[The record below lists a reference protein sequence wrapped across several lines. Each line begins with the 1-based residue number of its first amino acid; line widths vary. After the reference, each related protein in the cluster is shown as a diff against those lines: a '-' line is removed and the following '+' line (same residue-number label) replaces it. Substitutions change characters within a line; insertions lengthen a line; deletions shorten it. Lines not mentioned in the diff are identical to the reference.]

1 MGPTWAPNT
10 DSLAGGGGTQ
20 RPAASAPA
28 QLFAE
33 TRLII
38 VAILSSHL
46 HKPWEQ
52 RFPRGRTLRTAPDTY
67 RSRGVPWLLSLWVV
81 TGDHI
86 AAACLRNPE
95 LLDSPGVGSHCGQ
108 SAPIAYGSVCRE
120 TDPNQARQRTT
131 MPKLTFLRN
140 KNCDRC
146 PAPREATAVC
156 SSHGTETFQNTK
168 QCHCV
173 STWWHSSHSSS
184 TATSATTAPA
194 WPCHDPREQQDWCSE
209 WITGLKLQVLLISYA
224 PNMSSLILVPL
235 WGERKHI
242 NSTFSNTSLSA
253 L

>member
-1 MGPTWAPNT
+1 MGPAWAPST

-52 RFPRGRTLRTAPDTY
+52 RFPRGRTLRTAADTY
-67 RSRGVPWLLSLWVV
+67 RSRGVPWLLLLWVV

-108 SAPIAYGSVCRE
+108 SAPIAYGSVCRK
-120 TDPNQARQRTT
+120 TDPNQARQGTM
-131 MPKLTFLRN
+131 MPKLTFLRS

-146 PAPREATAVC
+146 PAPREAALCAAATGLTHSRAWSSVTVSPRGGTAV
-156 SSHGTETFQNTK
+156 
-168 QCHCV
+168 
-173 STWWHSSHSSS
+173 
-184 TATSATTAPA
+184 TAPA
-194 WPCHDPREQQDWCSE
+194 QPPQPLCGPATTPESSRTNVQN
-209 WITGLKLQVLLISYA
+209 GLQA
-224 PNMSSLILVPL
+224 
-235 WGERKHI
+235 
-242 NSTFSNTSLSA
+242 
-253 L
+253 